1 MNDSSF
7 RMLELHTQ
15 GFGCSQIL
23 MQMALEEQGKSNPDL
38 VRAMTGLL
46 RGMNCGKNCGALT
59 GACCV
64 LGLYAGRGTRE
75 EHEDPNLDLM
85 LHQLVEW
92 FEAEYKPLYGSID
105 CAGIIG
111 DDPKL
116 QFTRCPQIVAETFA
130 KVEEIL
136 TSHQYDLS
144 HGRSSGA
151 EGHS

>member
-1 MNDSSF
+1 MNDSAF
-7 RMLELHTQ
+7 RIFELHTQ

-23 MQMALEEQGKSNPDL
+23 MQMALEEQGKSDPDL

-64 LGLYAGRGTRE
+64 LGLYAGRGAKDE
-75 EHEDPNLDLM
+75 QDDPNLNLM

-92 FEAEYKPLYGSID
+92 FEGEYKSRYGSID
-105 CAGIIG
+105 CAGITG

-116 QFTRCPQIVAETFA
+116 QLTRCPQIVAETFN
-130 KVEEIL
+130 KVTEIL
-136 TSHQYDLS
+136 TSSHYDLS
-144 HGRSSGA
+144 RGRTA
-151 EGHS
+151 CAQGHS

>member
-7 RMLELHTQ
+7 RMFELSMQ
-15 GFGCSQIL
+15 GFGCSQVL

-46 RGMNCGKNCGALT
+46 RGMNCGKVCGALT

-64 LGLYAGRGTRE
+64 LGLYAGRGTNE
-75 EHEDPNLDLM
+75 EHDDPNLDLM
-85 LHQLVEW
+85 LHQLVGW
-92 FEAEYKPLYGSID
+92 FEAAYASRYGSID

-111 DDPKL
+111 DDAQL
-116 QFTRCPQIVAETFA
+116 QLTRCPQIVSETFE
-130 KVEEIL
+130 KLKEIL
-136 TSHQYDLS
+136 TSNHCEFRQ
-144 HGRSSGA
+144 GRGSGG